1 MNNFIYG
8 FLTAG
13 TISYIYNKK
22 INIISK
28 LIDFYV
34 DIKYELNGPP
44 KNPISKNQEINSHTP
59 ELNKFEKDNVVYI
72 NDGTYVYWHYNE
84 NEIKHSITSEI
95 NTHEFSIIKGKVND
109 PELFLLIIK
118 KFAGFFGDFNGNIP
132 NIHILNKFEPKLEL
146 TEKIIIENSNYE
158 EFIISD

>member
-8 FLTAG
+8 FITAG
-13 TISYIYNKK
+13 ALSYIYNNK

-28 LIDFYV
+28 LVDFYV
-34 DIKYELNGPP
+34 DIKYEFNGPQKKTISENPSP
-44 KNPISKNQEINSHTP
+44 K

-109 PELFLLIIK
+109 SELFLLIIK

-132 NIHILNKFEPKLEL
+132 TIHILNKFEPKLEL
-146 TEKIIIENSNYE
+146 SEKIIIENSNYE